1 LSQRKNIII
10 THIFTLQIIF
20 SIYTIIK
27 IVIPRARYSM
37 NSSAYRD
44 PEPAEIAKKITNRP
58 LKINSSAGIFKY
70 MGTLSIH
77 HKKSILF
84 YIFFRQV
91 TGVRLYEWQ
100 HEP

>member
-1 LSQRKNIII
+1 MHLTLFSLSQRKNIII

-58 LKINSSAGIFKY
+58 TKMNSSDIFKY
-70 MGTLSIH
+70 MGVLSNA
-77 HKKSILF
+77 
-84 YIFFRQV
+84 Q
-91 TGVRLYEWQ
+91 
-100 HEP
+100 

>member
-1 LSQRKNIII
+1 MTYLTLFSLSQRKNIII

-58 LKINSSAGIFKY
+58 TKMNSSGIFKY
-70 MGTLSIH
+70 MDVLSNA
-77 HKKSILF
+77 
-84 YIFFRQV
+84 Q
-91 TGVRLYEWQ
+91 
-100 HEP
+100 